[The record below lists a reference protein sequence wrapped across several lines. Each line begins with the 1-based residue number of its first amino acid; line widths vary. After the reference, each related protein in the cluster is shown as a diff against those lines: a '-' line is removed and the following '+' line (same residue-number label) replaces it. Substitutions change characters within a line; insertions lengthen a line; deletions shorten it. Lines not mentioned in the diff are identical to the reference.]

1 MLIFFGILADVPDR
15 ILILLIFL
23 VIWPLI
29 SIGGALLGGYLL
41 SPLYLLLHKKILGN
55 KLVYGIEE
63 RPQQQEFDKTWRG
76 LFPALMA
83 ISLTIMLLFNESI
96 QNLISGG
103 GEGLSEIDVLMNT
116 FIILLTIFIFVSIAI
131 FGGIWF
137 LLDAGIVYSNK
148 DKVENK
154 DQPIENKSVG
164 GFYKILLK
172 GYAGIGAAIAY
183 YELVIFIMS
192 ILIHGFDPMIFL
204 VLVFYI
210 PFPIYASIILLP
222 AIILLDI
229 MKQNRINYVRKRAA
243 KLGITD
249 YVELTFTK
257 IEK

>member
-1 MLIFFGILADVPDR
+1 MLFFFGIIADVPDR
-15 ILILLIFL
+15 ALILLIFL

-41 SPLYLLLHKKILGN
+41 SPLYLLLHKKILGK

-83 ISLTIMLLFNESI
+83 ISFAMMLLFNESI
-96 QNLISGG
+96 QHLISGG
-103 GEGLSEIDVLMNT
+103 KGQAEVEVIMIT
-116 FIILLTIFIFVSIAI
+116 FLILLTIFIFISIAI

-137 LLDAGIVYSNK
+137 LLDAGIVYSNE

-164 GFYKILLK
+164 GFYKTLLK
-172 GYAGIGAAIAY
+172 GYAGIGAVIGY
-183 YELVIFIMS
+183 YQLVIYLMS
-192 ILIHGFDPMIFL
+192 IMAEGFDPMIILALTF
-204 VLVFYI
+204 FI
-210 PFPIYASIILLP
+210 PFPLYTSIILLP